1 MVWGRRTTSVI
12 DTIVCIFLWGI
23 VVVSLIVLYLYM
35 GIVAFLLLYEANE
48 DTADEIFV
56 DGEESMFNYLIVWPA
71 IVIKFIKTK
80 KK

>member
-1 MVWGRRTTSVI
+1 MSVI
-12 DTIVCIFLWGI
+12 DTIVCIFLWGM
-23 VVVSLIVLYLYM
+23 VVISLIVLYLFM
-35 GIVAFLLLYEANE
+35 GIVAFLLLCEANE

-71 IVIKFIKTK
+71 IVIKFIKMK